1 MSLWLSVVV
10 ALAAGGEQSLADK
23 PVVKQPQ
30 ELRNAIRDV
39 MAGEA
44 QAKTPAARADAVRE
58 LCKLYGEVL
67 EHPTLI
73 QEERLRLRALVWAR
87 LTKTKTEVANKLA
100 RDRKAAELAQRRA
113 IREGQAAPAAATSQS
128 QQTAYALAGQMD
140 LVSRSLGGPAAIVA
154 SSGGAFG
161 GGPGTDDYGDELIDL
176 IQRTIAPTTWDING
190 GPGSIVYYR
199 HLHALVVSATSE
211 VHDDFGNV
219 LENLRRVGP

>member
-1 MSLWLSVVV
+1 MSLWLGVVV
-10 ALAAGGEQSLADK
+10 ALAAGGDDSMADK
-23 PVVKQPQ
+23 PLHRAPQ

-58 LCKLYGEVL
+58 LCRLYGEVL

-73 QEERLRLRALVWAR
+73 QDERLRLKALVWAR
-87 LTKTKTEVANKLA
+87 LTKTKTELSNKIA
-100 RDRKAAELAQRRA
+100 RDRKAAEIAQRRA
-113 IREGQAAPAAATSQS
+113 VRDNQQVTPINSSQAD
-128 QQTAYALAGQMD
+128 QTAYALAGQMD
-140 LVSRSLGGPAAIVA
+140 LVTRAMGGPAAMVA
-154 SSGGAFG
+154 NSGGSFG
-161 GGPGTDDYGDELIDL
+161 GGPADLGTELVDL

-190 GPGSIVYYR
+190 GPGSIVYFQ

-211 VHDDFGNV
+211 VHGDFANV